1 MNKLRQLSH
10 HAVRR
15 ASSLGKLTA
24 VADKSLAVV
33 QSGGTSQADGIGK
46 DPASCI
52 CGHYE
57 YPEFA

>member
-1 MNKLRQLSH
+1 MNKLRQLSR
-10 HAVRR
+10 HAIRR

-24 VADKSLAVV
+24 VAEKSLAAV
-33 QSGGTSQADGIGK
+33 QSGTSQADGIGK